1 MISKKTAALSAVII
15 ILFTAVFSS
24 FVTLKV
30 NEYMMI
36 SQGDVIQAED
46 YTELKDF
53 YKKFNQVKGVIQKD
67 YLKEPELK
75 TLLDGA
81 LKGMVASLQ
90 DPYSYYLTADEY
102 KDFLVDVEGSYAGV
116 GLSVTVS
123 KDDNMITVMNAFK
136 GSPAAEAGIVTGD
149 KIVGIN
155 GEDVDGSMLDQAVNK
170 MRGEPDTTVTV
181 SIFRNGEIKEYTIK
195 RAVVNLPD
203 MEYRMLDNQ
212 IGYLWL
218 YRFDQNSSANF
229 VDALNDLHQQGMKG
243 LVLDLRNNPGGLLN
257 ECVAI
262 ADMLLPEGLV
272 LYSEDKNGNREEY
285 RTNKESINIPL
296 AVLVN
301 EYSASASEVLSGA
314 IQDHKAGVVIG
325 KTTFGKG
332 LVQTIRGPFK
342 EGDVVKLT
350 TAKYFT
356 PKGRDINQKGV
367 VPDIEVSEL
376 EEAAKFVTENPG
388 KELPLKLDA
397 PLSKGVEEVK
407 KLLNQK

>member
-90 DPYSYYLTADEY
+90 DPYSYYLTAEEY
-102 KDFLVDVEGSYAGV
+102 KDFMVDVEGSYAGV

-123 KDDNMITVMNAFK
+123 KDDNMNTVMNAFK

-181 SIFRNGEIKEYTIK
+181 SILRNGEIKEYTIK

-203 MEYRMLDNQ
+203 MEYKMLDNQ